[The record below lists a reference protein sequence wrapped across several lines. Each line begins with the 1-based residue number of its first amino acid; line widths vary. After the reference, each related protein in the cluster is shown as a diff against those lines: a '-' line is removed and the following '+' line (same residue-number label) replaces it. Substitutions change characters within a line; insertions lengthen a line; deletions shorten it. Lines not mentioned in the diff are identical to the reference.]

1 MIKLLL
7 VEDDEVFRIGL
18 TVSLKKANDME
29 LVGTAEDGKT
39 AITLTELHQP
49 DLVLMDI
56 GLPVLNGIEV
66 TRAIKEKYPD
76 IRVLVLTSHS
86 DPKLVEQI
94 MEAGADGYCLKGIS
108 TERLQSLIQE
118 VYQGIFWIDAA
129 VADQIKKHF
138 QSSQKPSDI
147 ASPVNIALDTIE
159 TLTEREKEVLALI
172 AAGKKNQD
180 IAESLCISPGTVR
193 VHVHSILNKLN
204 VKDRTQAALFVMQQK
219 QKEH

>member
-172 AAGKKNQD
+172 AAGKK
-180 IAESLCISPGTVR
+180 IRI
-193 VHVHSILNKLN
+193 
-204 VKDRTQAALFVMQQK
+204 
-219 QKEH
+219 